1 MKKKK
6 SKRNN
11 KRKCERAIWNKN
23 KKTLELRTET
33 IEFASSKLICD
44 LNIEKGL
51 EMKIIKKIEIRLK
64 KLKIRKEI
72 IDTIKE
78 SLFTNLIREYYGF
91 YEL

>member
-1 MKKKK
+1 
-6 SKRNN
+6 
-11 KRKCERAIWNKN
+11 
-23 KKTLELRTET
+23 
-33 IEFASSKLICD
+33 
-44 LNIEKGL
+44 
-51 EMKIIKKIEIRLK
+51 MKIIKKIEIRLK